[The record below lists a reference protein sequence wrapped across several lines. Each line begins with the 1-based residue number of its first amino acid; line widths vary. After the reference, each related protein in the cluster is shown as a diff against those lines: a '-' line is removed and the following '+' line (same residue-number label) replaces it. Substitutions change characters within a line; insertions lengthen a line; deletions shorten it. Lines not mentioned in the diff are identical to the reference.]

1 MLEMT
6 VITRKLANSQRPK
19 SEPEIPTICY
29 VYPNGE
35 IIVTRVMQRCRVKAE
50 PEQQEAASAAAVPS
64 PVAMLEPGSQAE
76 VLPSD
81 VLQTTVI
88 QPVSVDPEGE
98 MPKVASLSLM
108 KRPCLELEPSYRE
121 VTMATVIQQLSN
133 EEKCCSAESVTVAP
147 IARCSKKTEP
157 LPTLPETSRVEK
169 TWNKRAEKIAEAA
182 LPSKS
187 KNSSVF
193 ALDEKAT
200 FLLMV
205 D

>member
-1 MLEMT
+1 MT

-50 PEQQEAASAAAVPS
+50 PEQQEAVITAAVPS
-64 PVAMLEPGSQAE
+64 SAAMLESCSRE
-76 VLPSD
+76 KDSHSD
-81 VLQTTVI
+81 ILQTTVI
-88 QPVSVDPEGE
+88 QPAIDPEIV
-98 MPKVASLSLM
+98 MPKAASLALM

-121 VTMATVIQQLSN
+121 VTMATVIQQLTN
-133 EEKCCSAESVTVAP
+133 EEKCCSAESVTMPP
-147 IARCSKKTEP
+147 ISLCSKKSEP
-157 LPTLPETSRVEK
+157 LPSLPETSQVSK
-169 TWNKRAEKIAEAA
+169 TWNKRTEK
-182 LPSKS
+182 KS
-187 KNSSVF
+187 ETAMHPKAKHSSAFV
-193 ALDEKAT
+193 LDEKAT